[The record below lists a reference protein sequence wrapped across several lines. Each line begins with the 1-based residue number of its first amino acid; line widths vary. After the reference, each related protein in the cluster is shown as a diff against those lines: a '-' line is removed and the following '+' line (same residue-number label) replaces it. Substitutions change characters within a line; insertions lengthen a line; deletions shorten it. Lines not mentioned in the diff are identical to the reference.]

1 MHVVD
6 TNVVVR
12 YVTNDDPKQSPVAR
26 RFVDAHQV
34 RASWTVLLETE
45 WVLRSAHKL
54 TRQRIV
60 YIMRQFVGL
69 PTVSIVLRSAHK
81 LTRQRIVYI
90 MRQFVGL
97 PTVSIDEPEH
107 FAQVVDWF
115 AQGMDFADAMHLSG
129 CEDGEALATFD

>member
-69 PTVSIVLRSAHK
+69 PTVSI
-81 LTRQRIVYI
+81 
-90 MRQFVGL
+90 
-97 PTVSIDEPEH
+97 DEPEH

-115 AQGMDFADAMHLSG
+115 AQGMDFADAMHLSD
-129 CEDGEALATFD
+129 CKDGEALATFDRKLTAAARKLGVGKVKSL

>member
-1 MHVVD
+1 MHAVD

-26 RFVDAHQV
+26 RFIDAHQV
-34 RASWTVLLETE
+34 RASWSVLLETE

-60 YIMRQFVGL
+60 YIMRQFAGL
-69 PTVSIVLRSAHK
+69 PTVN
-81 LTRQRIVYI
+81 
-90 MRQFVGL
+90 
-97 PTVSIDEPEH
+97 IDEPER

-115 AQGMDFADAMHLSG
+115 EHGMDFADALHLANCG
-129 CEDGEALATFD
+129 DGEALATFDRKLAAAAHKLGACKVKAL